1 MAAQFAVIQPHCAP
15 VRLREIRVGE
25 KSAMTTSVVA
35 CVLALALV
43 AAAAPAL
50 AGEQA
55 AAGTQKVRKS
65 ASSPK
70 SIEAGCKTRI
80 EKLDASQAEGEER
93 LAEKNE
99 VIEFCASQ
107 YRHDKITQRL
117 VKACA
122 KYEEQ
127 PVVKRQFVA
136 ECQLAAFNYAIALQA
151 LKAEY
156 RK

>member
-1 MAAQFAVIQPHCAP
+1 
-15 VRLREIRVGE
+15 
-25 KSAMTTSVVA
+25 MTASIVA

-50 AGEQA
+50 AGEP
-55 AAGTQKVRKS
+55 AAGNTQTLRKLASPPKS
-65 ASSPK
+65 A
-70 SIEAGCKTRI
+70 EAGCETRI
-80 EKLDASQAEGEER
+80 ERLDASQAEGWER

-99 VIEFCASQ
+99 VIGFCAGQ
-107 YRHDKITQRL
+107 FRHDKTIERL

-127 PVVKRQFVA
+127 PVVKQQFVA

-151 LKAEY
+151 LKAGY